1 MTLEFIS
8 QKIDM
13 LFTMPEGGIVLFFLM
28 LTAGLALALMAR
40 VAVDNLV
47 AGLMLKRIKPFKLGD
62 TIACNGAAGK
72 VTSIGWLHTA
82 MVDADSAVVRVANQH
97 LVNGVLVNTTTAAKR
112 RIVMDVV
119 ISPGED
125 IDAAL
130 DMIEEVLS
138 KDQRLLSDPS
148 PRVALVGKCTCG
160 GVLRASFWVP
170 AGNREQ
176 VRSDLAT
183 AVGNLFDAEEVE
195 QYWIQHLTDKSSPT
209 ARYAQGDARYGGGSF
224 AACARW
230 CFNTLEDSV

>member
-8 QKIDM
+8 QKGDK
-13 LFTMPEGGIVLFFLM
+13 LFTLPEGGIVLILLG

-40 VAVDNLV
+40 VAMDNLV
-47 AGLMLKRIKPFKLGD
+47 AGLLLKRIKPFKLDD
-62 TIACNGAAGK
+62 TIACNGAAGR
-72 VTSIGWLHTA
+72 VISIGWLHTA

-97 LVNGVLVNTTTAAKR
+97 LINGVLVNTTMATNR
-112 RIVMDVV
+112 RILMDVV

-125 IDAAL
+125 IDGAL

-138 KDQRLLSDPS
+138 KDQRLLLDPP
-148 PRVALVGKCTCG
+148 PRVALVGKFTCG

-176 VRSDLAT
+176 VRSDIA
-183 AVGNLFDAEEVE
+183 ASVGNLFDAEEVE
-195 QYWIQHLTDKSSPT
+195 QYWIQYLTDNSSP
-209 ARYAQGDARYGGGSF
+209 AAHCAQGDTRYGGGSM

-230 CFNTLEDSV
+230 RVNAPGDSN